1 MAQFT
6 TRHDQQPA
14 CQQPACQQQGFTLIE
29 LMITLTIIAIVAA
42 IAIPSYRQF
51 VRLNAEEQARTRMMS
66 IATDLASWRGRRLS
80 YAGFVPRN
88 QALNCTP
95 ADREFFY
102 SNECDTS
109 LKAGQIYVPLG
120 STSANY
126 RYLITLRDAIPI
138 DQKNAKG
145 KPVLDGR
152 GNPIKSTVALNDAQ
166 AAGRGWRMIA
176 TPNPNDMVLINGAQT
191 YYMDSLGR
199 RCGFEPSVASGL
211 DILNGSDCTASGITT
226 W

>member
-29 LMITLTIIAIVAA
+29 LMITLTIIAIGSA

-138 DQKNAKG
+138 DQKNAQG

-176 TPNPNDMVLINGAQT
+176 TPNPNDMVLTNGAQT

>member
-66 IATDLASWRGRRLS
+66 IATDLASWRGKRLS
-80 YAGFVPRN
+80 YAGFIPRN

-95 ADREFFY
+95 ANSEFF
-102 SNECDTS
+102 
-109 LKAGQIYVPLG
+109 
-120 STSANY
+120 
-126 RYLITLRDAIPI
+126 
-138 DQKNAKG
+138 
-145 KPVLDGR
+145 
-152 GNPIKSTVALNDAQ
+152 KSTVALNDAQ

-176 TPNPNDMVLINGAQT
+176 TPNPNDAVLINGAQT

>member
-102 SNECDTS
+102 SNECDDS

-138 DQKNAKG
+138 DQKNAQG

-176 TPNPNDMVLINGAQT
+176 TPNPNDMVLTNGAQT

>member
-95 ADREFFY
+95 ANSEFFY
-102 SNECDTS
+102 SNECDRS

-138 DQKNAKG
+138 DQKNAQG

>member
-1 MAQFT
+1 
-6 TRHDQQPA
+6 
-14 CQQPACQQQGFTLIE
+14 
-29 LMITLTIIAIVAA
+29 MITLTIIAIVAA

-138 DQKNAKG
+138 DQKNAQG

-176 TPNPNDMVLINGAQT
+176 TPNPNDMVLTNGAQT

>member
-1 MAQFT
+1 MAKFT
-6 TRHDQQPA
+6 TRH
-14 CQQPACQQQGFTLIE
+14 CQQPVCQQQGFTLIE

-66 IATDLASWRGRRLS
+66 IATDLASWRGKRLS
-80 YAGFVPRN
+80 YAGFIPRN

-95 ADREFFY
+95 ANSEFFY

-138 DQKNAKG
+138 DQKNAQG
-145 KPVLDGR
+145 KPVVDGH
-152 GNPIKSTVALNDAQ
+152 GNPIKSTVALNDTQ
-166 AAGRGWRMIA
+166 AAGRGWRMMA
-176 TPNPNDMVLINGAQT
+176 T
-191 YYMDSLGR
+191 DSLGR
-199 RCGFEPSVASGL
+199 RCGFEPSAASGL

>member
-138 DQKNAKG
+138 DQKNAQG

-176 TPNPNDMVLINGAQT
+176 TPNPNDMVLTNGAQT

>member
-1 MAQFT
+1 MAKFT
-6 TRHDQQPA
+6 TRH
-14 CQQPACQQQGFTLIE
+14 CQQPVCQQRGFTLIE

-66 IATDLASWRGRRLS
+66 IATDLASWRGKRLS
-80 YAGFVPRN
+80 YAGFIPRN
-88 QALNCTP
+88 QALNCTSTP
-95 ADREFFY
+95 ANSEFFY
-102 SNECDTS
+102 SNECDRS

-138 DQKNAKG
+138 DQKNAQG

-176 TPNPNDMVLINGAQT
+176 TPNPNDAVLINGAQT